1 MAGDLFDTMKTRVV
15 VWAGAIGAN
24 GSSKDMLAAAI
35 VAQKR
40 VDYAMTFGSWAQEKN
55 SPAYDQLWTANRA
68 LGKVIEAFQ
77 KGEKAYKDFE
87 AVQNI
92 YFAIQ
97 VLKDDDIMTRNP
109 KAAAA
114 AFDQLFKGFG
124 KLAKHFGGE
133 YNYVATLLE
142 ECGKM
147 SFFSNMT
154 ETMIGEGSNFH
165 KADTAQQ
172 WERN

>member
-1 MAGDLFDTMKTRVV
+1 MADDLFDRMKHRVV
-15 VWAGAIGAN
+15 VWAGAVGAN
-24 GSSKDMLAAAI
+24 GDSKDMLAAAV

-40 VDYAMTFGSWAQEKN
+40 VEYAMNFGAFVQDKN
-55 SPAYDQLWTANRA
+55 SPAYDKLWTANKA
-68 LGKVIEAFQ
+68 LGTVIEAFQ
-77 KGEKAYKDFE
+77 KGEKAYKDFQ
-87 AVQNI
+87 AVQDI
-92 YFAIQ
+92 YSAMQ
-97 VLKDDDIMTRNP
+97 VLKDDDIMTRDP

-124 KLAKHFGGE
+124 RLAKKFGGD

-154 ETMIGEGSNFH
+154 ETMLGEGSNFH
-165 KADTAQQ
+165 KADNA
-172 WERN
+172 WRYERN

>member
-1 MAGDLFDTMKTRVV
+1 MADDLFDRMKSRVV

-24 GSSKDMLAAAI
+24 GDSKDMLAAAI

-40 VDYAMTFGSWAQEKN
+40 VEYAMNFGSWAQEKN
-55 SPAYDQLWTANRA
+55 SPAYDKLWTANRA
-68 LGKVIEAFQ
+68 LGTVIEAFQ
-77 KGEKAYKDFE
+77 KGEKAYKDFQ
-87 AVQNI
+87 AVQDI
-92 YFAIQ
+92 YQAMRI
-97 VLKDDDIMTRNP
+97 LKDDDIMTRDP

-124 KLAKHFGGE
+124 RLAKKFGGD

-154 ETMIGEGSNFH
+154 EIMIGEGSNYQ
-165 KADTAQQ
+165 KAVNASQY
-172 WERN
+172 ERN

>member
-1 MAGDLFDTMKTRVV
+1 MSDALFANMKERLV

-40 VDYAMTFGSWAQEKN
+40 VEYAMNFGSFVQDKN
-55 SPAYDQLWTANRA
+55 SPAYDKLWTANRA

-87 AVQNI
+87 AVQEI
-92 YFAIQ
+92 FEAIQ
-97 VLKDDDIMTRNP
+97 VLKDDDIMTRDP
-109 KAAAA
+109 MAAAK
-114 AFDQLFKGFG
+114 AFDRLFKGFG
-124 KLAKHFGGE
+124 RLARKFGGE
-133 YNYVATLLE
+133 YNYVAALLE

-154 ETMIGEGSNFH
+154 DVMIGEGSNFH
-165 KADTAQQ
+165 KADTA
-172 WERN
+172 WIYERT